1 MKMKTKIGRLLLAA
15 TIVSSLMS
23 IPASALEYDFSSEVP
38 GQNFYQATVAG
49 PEGAMDSGTIIVG
62 ADGTIGTDESVV
74 PNSSPLSVLD
84 LPVGEY
90 PDAWGSATDIAIAQN
105 TVFPNAY
112 APTTQWS
119 NVPGF
124 VAFDTTMV
132 SSGALPTGAE
142 TLASIYASATTN
154 ATAMH
159 TMPAI
164 TKGGAIGQLQIPSV
178 GISQYVYEGTSTAN
192 MRRGLAHFDC
202 TSGWMGNIAVAGH
215 NRGSWAHF
223 RTLKDVNYGDT
234 VTYTTAY
241 GTATYRVTSISYCS
255 TYNTSGLLQ
264 DGTNKITMYTCKA
277 GDSSQKLCVVATLVG

>member
-1 MKMKTKIGRLLLAA
+1 MKMKTKIGHLLLAA

-23 IPASALEYDFSSEVP
+23 VPASALEYDFSSEVP

-90 PDAWGSATDIAIAQN
+90 PDSWGSATDIAIAQN

-159 TMPAI
+159 AMPAI

-178 GISQYVYEGTSTAN
+178 GISQYVYEGTSTA
-192 MRRGLAHFDC
+192 
-202 TSGWMGNIAVAGH
+202 S
-215 NRGSWAHF
+215 
-223 RTLKDVNYGDT
+223 
-234 VTYTTAY
+234 
-241 GTATYRVTSISYCS
+241 GTAAAESEE
-255 TYNTSGLLQ
+255 
-264 DGTNKITMYTCKA
+264 A
-277 GDSSQKLCVVATLVG
+277 

>member
-1 MKMKTKIGRLLLAA
+1 
-15 TIVSSLMS
+15 
-23 IPASALEYDFSSEVP
+23 
-38 GQNFYQATVAG
+38 
-49 PEGAMDSGTIIVG
+49 MDSGTIIVG

-90 PDAWGSATDIAIAQN
+90 PDSWGSATDIAIAQN

-159 TMPAI
+159 AMPAI